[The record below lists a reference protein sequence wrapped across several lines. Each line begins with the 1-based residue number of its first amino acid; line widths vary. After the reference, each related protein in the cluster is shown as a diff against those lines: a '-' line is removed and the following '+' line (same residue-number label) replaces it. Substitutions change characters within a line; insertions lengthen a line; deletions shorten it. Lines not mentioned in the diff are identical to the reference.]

1 MAWSRDPSSPR
12 QVTLRL
18 RTPTPQLTEHCE
30 DRAVSV
36 SWSSPSWGPTS
47 LAWRADSAPGPQA
60 QRGQVTL
67 LRSHSLN
74 YSGRHRVEV
83 HFPLFATATHVAGRR
98 Q

>member
-18 RTPTPQLTEHCE
+18 RTPAPQLTEHCE
-30 DRAVSV
+30 DRAVSA
-36 SWSSPSWGPTS
+36 SWSLPSWGPTS
-47 LAWRADSAPGPQA
+47 LAWRADSALWPQA

-74 YSGRHRVEV
+74 HGGGHRAEV
-83 HFPLFATATHVAGRR
+83 RFPLFATAIHVAGRK